1 MERRLVVAIL
11 LMIVIAVLPSL
22 FFKPVHRPAVP
33 GADTTRAA
41 AARADTA
48 AGRAAVSAL
57 PAAPARGAAV
67 APSRRSAAPAPAV
80 AAETVTVADP
90 LARYTFTTVGAAL
103 EGAELPGY
111 RSFGGPTRGQPVE
124 LLRPGDRM
132 LVHRLV
138 VGRDTVAL
146 DSVPFAVE
154 RTAQGATFRGQVNG
168 LTVILSF
175 ARRTGQSYLL
185 DVGGEVDGLGGQGAL
200 LLVGLGSGFANVE
213 ADSILNYRSY
223 AVVGKR
229 TEPVSIPFS
238 KLKPGETST
247 LDGPFDWV
255 AVKSK
260 YFIGA
265 LLSPDSTKPAFGGAL
280 ATGGPPSGR
289 FEVTAPTWATMPVG
303 PDGRFHYSLYLGP
316 QEYRQVRLV
325 GRGLDKASPY
335 GWIFK
340 PIVMPVAI
348 WITQLLLWMHQ
359 TLSLA
364 YGWVL
369 ILFGIAIRL
378 ALWPLNQKAMKSSVA
393 MQAVQPL
400 MKEIQTRHKDDP
412 QKLQQEMMKLYREH
426 KVNPF
431 GSCLPMLLPFPIL
444 LALFFVF
451 ANTIAFRGV
460 SFLWLPDLSLKDPT
474 YVIPVVM
481 GASMWALSKLGQMG
495 MPPNP
500 QAKMMTT
507 VMPIMMTVLFLNFA
521 SGLNLYYAVSNLV
534 SLPQQYMINKARAQ
548 EMARRK
554 GTT

>member
-11 LMIVIAVLPSL
+11 LMIAVAMVPSL
-22 FFKPVHRPAVP
+22 FFKSPRRPAPSP
-33 GADTTRAA
+33 GDSTRASAVPAETATARPTPSPPPGHTPPGIRRAPPA
-41 AARADTA
+41 AA
-48 AGRAAVSAL
+48 
-57 PAAPARGAAV
+57 
-67 APSRRSAAPAPAV
+67 PSIT
-80 AAETVTVADP
+80 AETVTVATSG
-90 LARYTFTTVGAAL
+90 ARYTLTTLGAAL
-103 EGAELPGY
+103 EGAEFTGY
-111 RSFGGPTRGQPVE
+111 RSYAGATKGRPAQ

-132 LVHRLV
+132 LAERLV
-138 VGRDTVAL
+138 VGRDTIAL

-154 RTAQGATFRGQVNG
+154 RSSGGATFRGRAGELNVQ
-168 LTVILSF
+168 LSV
-175 ARRTGQSYLL
+175 APRAGAAYLL
-185 DVGGEVDGLGGQGAL
+185 DVSGEVGGLGGRGAL
-200 LLVGLGSGFANVE
+200 LMVGLGSGFANVE
-213 ADSILNYRSY
+213 ADSVGNYRAY
-223 AVVGKR
+223 AVVGHR
-229 TEPVSIPFS
+229 TEPVSISFS
-238 KLKPGETST
+238 KLKPAETQT

-265 LLSPDSTKPAFGGAL
+265 LLSPDSTQPAFGGAV
-280 ATGGPPSGR
+280 ATGGVRTSR
-289 FEVTAPTWATMPVG
+289 SEVTAETWATLPVG
-303 PDGRFHYSLYLGP
+303 PDGRFRYGLYLGP
-316 QEYRQVRLV
+316 QEYRQLRSL

-340 PIVMPVAI
+340 PIVMPVAV

-359 TLSLA
+359 RLSLA

-369 ILFGIAIRL
+369 ILFGLAIRL
-378 ALWPLNQKAMKSSVA
+378 ALWPLNQKAMMSSVA
-393 MQAVQPL
+393 MQAIQPL
-400 MKEIQTRHKDDP
+400 MKDVQARHKDDP
-412 QKLQQEMMKLYREH
+412 QRLQQEMMKLYREH

-451 ANTIAFRGV
+451 ANTIAFRGA
-460 SFLWLPDLSLKDPT
+460 SFLWLPDLSLRDPT

-534 SLPQQYMINKARAQ
+534 SLPQQYMINKARLR
-548 EMARRK
+548 EVARRK
-554 GTT
+554 GPS

>member
-11 LMIVIAVLPSL
+11 LMIVVAVLPGL
-22 FFKPVHRPAVP
+22 FFKPTRRPLAP
-33 GADTTRAA
+33 GADTTRVAGVP
-41 AARADTA
+41 ADTA
-48 AGRAAVSAL
+48 PSRPAPVARPAVAAPRHAPAAAVSA
-57 PAAPARGAAV
+57 
-67 APSRRSAAPAPAV
+67 
-80 AAETVTVADP
+80 ETVSVATAG
-90 LARYTFTTVGAAL
+90 ARYTLTTFGAAL
-103 EGAELPGY
+103 AGAEFTGY
-111 RSFGGPTRGQPVE
+111 RSFAGASKGQPVE

-132 LVHRLV
+132 LAEQLV
-138 VGRDTVAL
+138 VGRDTVSL
-146 DSVPFAVE
+146 DSLAFSVE
-154 RTAQGATFRGQVNG
+154 HSAEGATFSGHAGLLGMRVSVTPRRG
-168 LTVILSF
+168 
-175 ARRTGQSYLL
+175 ASYLL
-185 DVGGEVDGLGGQGAL
+185 DVDGEVDGLGGQGAL

-213 ADSILNYRSY
+213 ADSMGNYRAY
-223 AVVGKR
+223 AVVGR
-229 TEPVSIPFS
+229 RGEPVSLAFS
-238 KLKPGETST
+238 KLKPGETAT

-265 LLSPDSTKPAFGGAL
+265 LLSPDSTRPAIGGAV
-280 ATGGPPSGR
+280 ATGGPLSGR
-289 FEVTAPTWATMPVG
+289 FQTTADAWVTLPVG
-303 PDGRFHYSLYLGP
+303 PDGRFRYSLYLGP
-316 QEYRQVRLV
+316 QEYRQLRQV
-325 GRGLDKASPY
+325 GRELDKASPY

-340 PIVMPVAI
+340 PIVMPVAV
-348 WITQLLLWMHQ
+348 WITQLLLWLHQ
-359 TLSLA
+359 TLSLP

-369 ILFGIAIRL
+369 ILFGLAIRL
-378 ALWPLNQKAMKSSVA
+378 ALWPLNQKAMMSSVA

-400 MKEIQTRHKDDP
+400 MKDLQARHKDDP

-451 ANTIAFRGV
+451 ANTIAFRGA
-460 SFLWLPDLSLKDPT
+460 SFLWLPDLSLRDPT

-481 GASMWALSKLGQMG
+481 GGSMWALSKLGQMG

-534 SLPQQYMINKARAQ
+534 SLPQQYMINKARLR

-554 GTT
+554 GPA

>member
-11 LMIVIAVLPSL
+11 LMIAVAVLPSL
-22 FFKPVHRPAVP
+22 FTKPAPRRARAPGDTTRVSAAAPESARAAPPPPTPARPRPAVAP
-33 GADTTRAA
+33 AA
-41 AARADTA
+41 APETVVVATTA
-48 AGRAAVSAL
+48 ARYRLSSL
-57 PAAPARGAAV
+57 GA
-67 APSRRSAAPAPAV
+67 S
-80 AAETVTVADP
+80 
-90 LARYTFTTVGAAL
+90 LVGAEMAT
-103 EGAELPGY
+103 Y
-111 RSFGGPTRGQPVE
+111 RSYASATRGQPVE
-124 LLRPGDRM
+124 LLRPDAPM
-132 LVHRLV
+132 LTQRLV

-146 DSVPFAVE
+146 DSVRFAVQGGAE
-154 RTAQGATFRGQVNG
+154 RATFRGR
-168 LTVILSF
+168 
-175 ARRTGQSYLL
+175 AGQL
-185 DVGGEVDGLGGQGAL
+185 DVLVSVTPREGQPYRLEVAGQVDGLGGQGAL

-213 ADSILNYRSY
+213 ADSASNYRSY
-223 AVVGKR
+223 GVVGRR
-229 TEPVSIPFS
+229 TGPVSLAFG
-238 KLKPGETST
+238 KLKPGETAA

-265 LLSPDSTKPAFGGAL
+265 LLSADSSQPSFGGVV
-280 ATGGPPSGR
+280 ATGEPRASR
-289 FEVTAPTWATMPVG
+289 YAVSADAWATLPVG
-303 PDGRFHYSLYLGP
+303 PDGRFGYSLYLGP
-316 QEYRQVRLV
+316 QEYRQLRSL
-325 GRGLDKASPY
+325 GRQLDKASPY

-340 PIVMPVAI
+340 PIVMPVSV
-348 WITQLLLWMHQ
+348 WITELLLWMHQ
-359 TLSLA
+359 RLSLA

-378 ALWPLNQKAMKSSVA
+378 VLWPLNQKAMMSSVA

-400 MKEIQTRHKDDP
+400 MKDIQTRYKDDP
-412 QKLQQEMMKLYREH
+412 QRLQQEMMKLYREH

-431 GSCLPMLLPFPIL
+431 GSCLPMLVPFPIL

-451 ANTIAFRGV
+451 ANTIAFRGA
-460 SFLWLPDLSLKDPT
+460 SFLWLPDLSLRDPT

-507 VMPIMMTVLFLNFA
+507 IMPIMMTVLFLNFA

-534 SLPQQYMINKARAQ
+534 SLPQQYLINKARVR

-554 GTT
+554 ASS

>member
-1 MERRLVVAIL
+1 MAIL
-11 LMIVIAVLPSL
+11 LMIVVAVLPSL
-22 FFKPVHRPAVP
+22 FFKPARRPASSRV
-33 GADTTRAA
+33 DTTR
-41 AARADTA
+41 
-48 AGRAAVSAL
+48 GSGI
-57 PAAPARGAAV
+57 PAETAPAGPATSPALARTPAGI
-67 APSRRSAAPAPAV
+67 SRAPAV
-80 AAETVTVADP
+80 ATTAMPAETLTVATP
-90 LARYTFTTVGAAL
+90 GARYTLTTLGAAL
-103 EGAELPGY
+103 QGAEFTRY
-111 RSFGGPTRGQPVE
+111 RSFAPSSKGQPVE

-132 LVHRLV
+132 LAQQLV
-138 VGRDTVAL
+138 VGRDTVSL
-146 DSVPFAVE
+146 DSMPFVVE
-154 RTAQGATFRGQVNG
+154 RSSQGAIFRGHVGQLDVQ
-168 LTVILSF
+168 LSVA
-175 ARRTGQSYLL
+175 ARPGAEYLL
-185 DVGGEVDGLGGQGAL
+185 DVAGEVGGLGGEGAL

-213 ADSILNYRSY
+213 ADSVGNYRAY
-223 AVVGKR
+223 ALVGR
-229 TEPVSIPFS
+229 RNEPVSLGFS
-238 KLKPGETST
+238 KLKPGETAT

-265 LLSPDSTKPAFGGAL
+265 LLSADSTRPAFGGVV
-280 ATGGPPSGR
+280 ATGGPLSGR
-289 FEVTAPTWATMPVG
+289 YAVTAETWATLPVG
-303 PDGRFHYSLYLGP
+303 PDGRFRYSLYLGP
-316 QEYRQVRLV
+316 QEYRELRRV
-325 GRGLDKASPY
+325 GRELDKASPY

-340 PIVMPVAI
+340 PIVMPVAV

-359 TLSLA
+359 RLSLA

-369 ILFGIAIRL
+369 ILFGLAIRL
-378 ALWPLNQKAMKSSVA
+378 ALWPLNQKAMMSSVA
-393 MQAVQPL
+393 MQAIQPH
-400 MKEIQTRHKDDP
+400 MKDIQTRHKDDP

-451 ANTIAFRGV
+451 ANTIAFRGA
-460 SFLWLPDLSLKDPT
+460 SFLWLPDLSLRDPT

-481 GASMWALSKLGQMG
+481 GGSMWALSKLGQMG

-534 SLPQQYMINKARAQ
+534 SLPQQYMINKARLR

-554 GTT
+554 GPA